1 MKTLQ
6 ELKDRSIHFKGT
18 IKVTWPQYGD
28 KKEDLEMSDI
38 ESKFNGAFCT
48 NNSTICFVDNEEIF
62 VTPYTRDAMRI
73 LEAAGFKRRSFYVPF
88 SNWDYPELEKEKW
101 LRLRDL
107 ATESYYRDYE
117 VDSARWCD
125 EHGISELSK
134 KTMDHCFRMP
144 RSGVPVKHLYFED
157 TYYPACNESCVDCT
171 VVDRLGRYCTNNG
184 KVVFVYHDGHTYVAK
199 GYWILDELRNAGYR
213 ESGLFVPFSN
223 GEQITDREL
232 AAKWDHLIPR
242 NR

>member
-1 MKTLQ
+1 MKNLQ

-48 NNSTICFVDNEEIF
+48 NNSTICFVDNEIF

-88 SNWDYPELEKEKW
+88 SNWDYPELEREKW
-101 LRLRDL
+101 VRLLDQAREDQ
-107 ATESYYRDYE
+107 YVDYE
-117 VDSARWCD
+117 TDCMSYSLHA
-125 EHGISELSK
+125 HIGELSK
-134 KTMDHCFRMP
+134 ETMSRCFRIP
-144 RSGVPVKHLYFED
+144 REGVPVKHLYYED
-157 TYYPACNESCVDCT
+157 KIFPICNEWWFDAET
-171 VVDRLGRYCTNNG
+171 TEKIGRYCTNNG
-184 KVVFVYHDGHTYVAK
+184 KVVFVYRDGHTYVAK
-199 GYWILDELRNAGYR
+199 GYWILDELRSAGYR

-232 AAKWDHLIPR
+232 AAKWDLIPR